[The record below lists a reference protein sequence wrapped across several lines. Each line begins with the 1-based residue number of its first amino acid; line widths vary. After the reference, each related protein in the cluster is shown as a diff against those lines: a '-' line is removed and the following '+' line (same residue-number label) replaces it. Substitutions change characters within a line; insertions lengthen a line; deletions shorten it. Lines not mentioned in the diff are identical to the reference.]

1 MIKCNVT
8 MNGIVNRTA
17 SMRTNKEGKS
27 YIGFAVKTTILAK
40 AGSSKQV
47 EVFVSKDGTAAE
59 LPLYVGGQ
67 RIELK
72 GVLTFRRREENLYLN
87 FYAESV
93 DFHPQNERDVIE
105 GTIEFRGT
113 VGKQVEEKRDKRGNA
128 YSVFSAFS
136 TEKHEEN
143 FAFTWVR
150 FIRFSAEK
158 ESWLQPKARIC
169 AKGMLELSVYLD
181 KINLSCRVEEIAEWV
196 KPAVT
201 DRTEG
206 ELSF

>member
-8 MNGIVNRTA
+8 MNGIVSRTA

-59 LPLYVGGQ
+59 LPLYVAGQ

-72 GVLTFRRREENLYLN
+72 GVLTFRKREENLYLN

-150 FIRFSAEK
+150 FIRFTAEK
-158 ESWLQPKARIC
+158 DGWLQPKAR
-169 AKGMLELSVYLD
+169 AKGVLELSVYLD
-181 KINLSCRVEEIAEWV
+181 KINLSCRVEEMREWV

-201 DRTEG
+201 NETE
-206 ELSF
+206 F